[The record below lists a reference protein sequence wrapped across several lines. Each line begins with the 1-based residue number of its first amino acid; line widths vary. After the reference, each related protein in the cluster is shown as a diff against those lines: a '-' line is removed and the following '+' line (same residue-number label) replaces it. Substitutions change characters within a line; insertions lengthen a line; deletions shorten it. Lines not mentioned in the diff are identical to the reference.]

1 MIRLQPYIFFLG
13 GFLTYASIFFSSA
26 VVSMTMSV
34 IGMTISL
41 YIWYILAWNRDRHL
55 ASMKKKGLVKSESL
69 AELNIKGNSRVWVV
83 LYSITY
89 LTMNFTGLYIIKAI
103 VEHVDIGLDSP
114 NVDELIELLGTGYI
128 LSSWLFFITGIAS
141 LFLYGK
147 LIAMLY
153 NDEMKVQSLESKH
166 RNIPVLILKPL
177 SIALMVIFTLVTYG
191 LFSWFMRYRLAA
203 VQRFHNQIEKKL
215 DELEVSFREKASEAQ
230 QIEKNNAP
238 KSVGEEIIEKYSE
251 ILASIDESEERKE
264 VIASLF
270 RDLGSLKSDQARSLL
285 SNLLSRQ
292 LLTEN
297 EFNKLIRL
305 LV

>member
-1 MIRLQPYIFFLG
+1 LIRLPPYIFFLG

-55 ASMKKKGLVKSESL
+55 AEMKKKGLVEPENL
-69 AELNIKGNSRVWVV
+69 AELKITGNSRFWVV
-83 LYSITY
+83 FYSAAY

-103 VEHVDIGLDSP
+103 VEHVDIGLNSA

-128 LSSWLFFITGIAS
+128 LSSWLFFITGIAA

-147 LIAMLY
+147 LITILY
-153 NDEMKVQSLESKH
+153 NDEMKIQSLESKH
-166 RNIPVLILKPL
+166 RNIPVLIIKPL
-177 SIALMVIFTLVTYG
+177 SIALMVVFTLITYG

-203 VQRFHNQIEKKL
+203 VQRFHNQIERKL
-215 DELEVSFREKASEAQ
+215 DELEVSFREKAVEAQ
-230 QIEKNNAP
+230 KIKKNLTQT
-238 KSVGEEIIEKYSE
+238 SVGEEIIEKYSE
-251 ILASIDESEERKE
+251 SLASTDESEERKE

-285 SNLLSRQ
+285 RNLLSRQ

>member
-1 MIRLQPYIFFLG
+1 LIRLPPYIFFLG

-55 ASMKKKGLVKSESL
+55 ASMKKKGLVKPESL

-103 VEHVDIGLDSP
+103 VEHVDVGLNSP

>member
-1 MIRLQPYIFFLG
+1 MIRLPPYIFFLG

-55 ASMKKKGLVKSESL
+55 AEMKKKGLVEPENL
-69 AELNIKGNSRVWVV
+69 AELKITGNSRFWVV
-83 LYSITY
+83 FYSAAY

-103 VEHVDIGLDSP
+103 VEHVDIGLNSA

-128 LSSWLFFITGIAS
+128 LSSWLFFITGIAA

-147 LIAMLY
+147 LITILY
-153 NDEMKVQSLESKH
+153 NDEMKIQSLESKH
-166 RNIPVLILKPL
+166 RNIPVLIIKPL
-177 SIALMVIFTLVTYG
+177 SIALMVVFTLVTYG

-203 VQRFHNQIEKKL
+203 VQRFHNQIERKL
-215 DELEVSFREKASEAQ
+215 DELEVSFREKAVEAQ
-230 QIEKNNAP
+230 KIKKNLTQT
-238 KSVGEEIIEKYSE
+238 SVGEEIIEKYSE
-251 ILASIDESEERKE
+251 SLASTDESEERKE

-285 SNLLSRQ
+285 RNLLSRQ

>member
-1 MIRLQPYIFFLG
+1 
-13 GFLTYASIFFSSA
+13 
-26 VVSMTMSV
+26 MSV

-55 ASMKKKGLVKSESL
+55 AEMKKKGLVEPENL
-69 AELNIKGNSRVWVV
+69 AELKITGNSRFWVV
-83 LYSITY
+83 FYSAAY

-103 VEHVDIGLDSP
+103 VEHVDIGLNSA

-128 LSSWLFFITGIAS
+128 LSSWLFFITGIAA

-147 LIAMLY
+147 LITILY
-153 NDEMKVQSLESKH
+153 NDEMKIQSLESKH
-166 RNIPVLILKPL
+166 RNIPVLIIKPL
-177 SIALMVIFTLVTYG
+177 SIALMVVFTLITYG

-203 VQRFHNQIEKKL
+203 VQRFHNQIERKL
-215 DELEVSFREKASEAQ
+215 DELEVSFREKAVEAQ
-230 QIEKNNAP
+230 KIKKNLTQT
-238 KSVGEEIIEKYSE
+238 SVGEEIIEKYSE
-251 ILASIDESEERKE
+251 SLASTDESEERKE

-285 SNLLSRQ
+285 RNLLSKQ

>member
-1 MIRLQPYIFFLG
+1 LIRLPPYMFFLG

-26 VVSMTMSV
+26 EVSMTMSV

-55 ASMKKKGLVKSESL
+55 KNMKLKGIVKPEHVL
-69 AELNIKGNSRVWVV
+69 EHRIAGNSRFWVV
-83 LYSITY
+83 LYSACY
-89 LTMNFTGLYIIKAI
+89 LAMNFSGLYIIKAI
-103 VEHVDIGLDSP
+103 VENVDIDFNAPSME
-114 NVDELIELLGTGYI
+114 ELTTLLGTGYV
-128 LSSWLFFITGIAS
+128 LSSWLFLLTGIAS
-141 LFLYGK
+141 LLLYGK
-147 LIAMLY
+147 LITMLY
-153 NDEMKVQSLESKH
+153 NDEMKIQSLESKH
-166 RNIPVLILKPL
+166 RKMPVLIVKPL
-177 SIALMVIFTLVTYG
+177 SLFLMVVFTLITYG

-215 DELEVSFREKASEAQ
+215 DDLEVSFREKAAEAQ
-230 QIEKNNAP
+230 QIKKSHAP

-251 ILASIDESEERKE
+251 SLASTDESEKRKE

-270 RDLGSLKSDQARSLL
+270 RDLGDLKSDQALSLL
-285 SNLLSRQ
+285 NNLLSRQ

-297 EFNKLIRL
+297 EFNRLTRL

>member
-1 MIRLQPYIFFLG
+1 MIRLPPYIFFLG

-55 ASMKKKGLVKSESL
+55 ASMKKKGLVKPESL

-103 VEHVDIGLDSP
+103 VEHVDVGLNSP

>member
-1 MIRLQPYIFFLG
+1 LIRLPPYIFFLG

-55 ASMKKKGLVKSESL
+55 ANMKKKGLVKPENL
-69 AELNIKGNSRVWVV
+69 VELKITGNSRFWVV
-83 LYSITY
+83 LYSAAY

-103 VEHVDIGLDSP
+103 VEHVDVGLDTPS
-114 NVDELIELLGTGYI
+114 VDELIELLGTGYI

-147 LIAMLY
+147 LITMLY
-153 NDEMKVQSLESKH
+153 NDEMKIQSLESKH

-191 LFSWFMRYRLAA
+191 LFSWFMRYRLSA

-215 DELEVSFREKASEAQ
+215 DELEVSFREKAVEAQ
-230 QIEKNNAP
+230 QIKKNNAP

-251 ILASIDESEERKE
+251 SLASTDESEERKE

-297 EFNKLIRL
+297 EFNKLNRL

>member
-1 MIRLQPYIFFLG
+1 LIRLPPYIFFLG

-55 ASMKKKGLVKSESL
+55 AEMKKKGLVEPENL
-69 AELNIKGNSRVWVV
+69 AELKITGNSRFWVV
-83 LYSITY
+83 FYSAAY

-103 VEHVDIGLDSP
+103 VEHVDIGLNSA

-128 LSSWLFFITGIAS
+128 LSSWLFFITGIAA

-147 LIAMLY
+147 LITILY
-153 NDEMKVQSLESKH
+153 NDEMKIQSLESKH
-166 RNIPVLILKPL
+166 RNIPVLIIKPL
-177 SIALMVIFTLVTYG
+177 SIALMVVFTLVTYG

-203 VQRFHNQIEKKL
+203 VQRFHNQIERKL
-215 DELEVSFREKASEAQ
+215 DELEVSFREKAVEAQ
-230 QIEKNNAP
+230 KIKKNLTQT
-238 KSVGEEIIEKYSE
+238 SVGEEIIEKYSE
-251 ILASIDESEERKE
+251 SLASTDESEERKE

-285 SNLLSRQ
+285 RNLLSKQ

>member
-1 MIRLQPYIFFLG
+1 MIRLPPYIFFLG

-55 ASMKKKGLVKSESL
+55 AEMKKKGLVEPENL
-69 AELNIKGNSRVWVV
+69 AELKITGNSRFWVV
-83 LYSITY
+83 FYSAAY

-103 VEHVDIGLDSP
+103 VEHVDIGLNSA

-128 LSSWLFFITGIAS
+128 LSSWLFFITGIAA

-147 LIAMLY
+147 LITILY
-153 NDEMKVQSLESKH
+153 NDEMKIQSLESKH
-166 RNIPVLILKPL
+166 RNIPVLIIKPL
-177 SIALMVIFTLVTYG
+177 SIALMVVFTLISYG

-203 VQRFHNQIEKKL
+203 VQRFHNQIERKL
-215 DELEVSFREKASEAQ
+215 DELEVSFREKAVEAQ
-230 QIEKNNAP
+230 KIKKNLTQT
-238 KSVGEEIIEKYSE
+238 SVGEEIIEKYSE
-251 ILASIDESEERKE
+251 SLASTDESEERKE

-285 SNLLSRQ
+285 RNLLSKQ

>member
-1 MIRLQPYIFFLG
+1 LIRLQPYIFFLG

>member
-1 MIRLQPYIFFLG
+1 MIRLPPYIFFLG

-55 ASMKKKGLVKSESL
+55 AEMKKKGLVEPENL
-69 AELNIKGNSRVWVV
+69 AELKITGNSRFWVV
-83 LYSITY
+83 FYSAAY

-103 VEHVDIGLDSP
+103 VEHVDIGLNSA

-128 LSSWLFFITGIAS
+128 LSSWLFFITGIAA

-147 LIAMLY
+147 LITILY
-153 NDEMKVQSLESKH
+153 NDEMKIQSLESKH
-166 RNIPVLILKPL
+166 RNIPVLIIKPL
-177 SIALMVIFTLVTYG
+177 SIALMVVFTLITYG

-203 VQRFHNQIEKKL
+203 VQRFHNQIERKL
-215 DELEVSFREKASEAQ
+215 DELEVSFREKAVEAQ
-230 QIEKNNAP
+230 KIKKNLTQT
-238 KSVGEEIIEKYSE
+238 SVGEEIIEKYSE
-251 ILASIDESEERKE
+251 SLASTDESEERKE

-285 SNLLSRQ
+285 RNLLSKQ

>member
-1 MIRLQPYIFFLG
+1 MIRLPPYIFFLG

-55 ASMKKKGLVKSESL
+55 AEMKKKGLLEPENL
-69 AELNIKGNSRVWVV
+69 AELKITGNSRFWVV
-83 LYSITY
+83 FYSAAY

-103 VEHVDIGLDSP
+103 VEHVDIGLNSA

-128 LSSWLFFITGIAS
+128 LSSWLFFITGIAA

-147 LIAMLY
+147 LITILY
-153 NDEMKVQSLESKH
+153 NDEMKIQSLESKH
-166 RNIPVLILKPL
+166 RNIPVLIIKPL
-177 SIALMVIFTLVTYG
+177 SIALMVVFTLVTYG

-203 VQRFHNQIEKKL
+203 VQRFHNQIERKL
-215 DELEVSFREKASEAQ
+215 DELEVSFREKAVEAQ
-230 QIEKNNAP
+230 KIKKNLTQT
-238 KSVGEEIIEKYSE
+238 SVGEEIIEKYSE
-251 ILASIDESEERKE
+251 SLASTDESEERKE

-285 SNLLSRQ
+285 RNLLSKQ

>member
-1 MIRLQPYIFFLG
+1 MIRLPPYIFFLG

-55 ASMKKKGLVKSESL
+55 AEMKKKGLVEPENL
-69 AELNIKGNSRVWVV
+69 AELKITGNSRFWVV
-83 LYSITY
+83 FYSAAY

-103 VEHVDIGLDSP
+103 VEHVDIGLNSA

-128 LSSWLFFITGIAS
+128 LSSWLFFITGIAA

-147 LIAMLY
+147 LITILY
-153 NDEMKVQSLESKH
+153 NDEMKIQSLESKH
-166 RNIPVLILKPL
+166 RNIPVLIIKPL
-177 SIALMVIFTLVTYG
+177 SIALMVVFTLVTYG

-203 VQRFHNQIEKKL
+203 VQRFHNQIERKL
-215 DELEVSFREKASEAQ
+215 DELEVSFREKAVEAQ
-230 QIEKNNAP
+230 KIKKNLTQT
-238 KSVGEEIIEKYSE
+238 SVSEEIIEKYSE
-251 ILASIDESEERKE
+251 SLASTDESEERKE

-285 SNLLSRQ
+285 RNLLSRQ

>member
-1 MIRLQPYIFFLG
+1 MIRLPPYMFFLG

-26 VVSMTMSV
+26 EVSMTMSV

-55 ASMKKKGLVKSESL
+55 KNMKLKGIVKPEHVL
-69 AELNIKGNSRVWVV
+69 EHRIAGNSRFWVV
-83 LYSITY
+83 LYSACY
-89 LTMNFTGLYIIKAI
+89 LAMNFSGLYIIKAI
-103 VEHVDIGLDSP
+103 VENVDIDFNAPSME
-114 NVDELIELLGTGYI
+114 ELTTLLGTGYV
-128 LSSWLFFITGIAS
+128 LSSWLFLLTGIAS
-141 LFLYGK
+141 LLLYGK
-147 LIAMLY
+147 LITMLY
-153 NDEMKVQSLESKH
+153 NDEMKIQSLESKH
-166 RNIPVLILKPL
+166 RKMPVLIVKPL
-177 SIALMVIFTLVTYG
+177 SLFLMVVFTLITYG

-215 DELEVSFREKASEAQ
+215 DDLEVSFREKAAEAQ
-230 QIEKNNAP
+230 QIKKSHAP

-251 ILASIDESEERKE
+251 SLASTDESEKRKE

-270 RDLGSLKSDQARSLL
+270 RDLGDLKSDQALSLL
-285 SNLLSRQ
+285 NNLLSRQ

-297 EFNKLIRL
+297 EFNRLTRL

>member
-1 MIRLQPYIFFLG
+1 MIRLPPYIFFLG

-55 ASMKKKGLVKSESL
+55 AEMKKKGLVEPENL
-69 AELNIKGNSRVWVV
+69 AELKITGNSRFWVV
-83 LYSITY
+83 FYSAAY

-103 VEHVDIGLDSP
+103 VEHVDIGLNSA

-128 LSSWLFFITGIAS
+128 LSSWLFFITGIAA

-147 LIAMLY
+147 LITILY
-153 NDEMKVQSLESKH
+153 NDEMKIQSLESKH
-166 RNIPVLILKPL
+166 RNIPVLIIKPL
-177 SIALMVIFTLVTYG
+177 SIALMVVFTLVTYG

-203 VQRFHNQIEKKL
+203 VQRFHNQIERKL
-215 DELEVSFREKASEAQ
+215 DELEVSFREKAVEAQ
-230 QIEKNNAP
+230 KIKKNLTQT
-238 KSVGEEIIEKYSE
+238 SVGEEIIEKYSE
-251 ILASIDESEERKE
+251 SLASTDESEERKE

-285 SNLLSRQ
+285 RNLLSKQ

>member
-1 MIRLQPYIFFLG
+1 MIRLPPYIFFLG

-55 ASMKKKGLVKSESL
+55 AEMKKKGLVEPENL
-69 AELNIKGNSRVWVV
+69 AELKITGNSRFWVV
-83 LYSITY
+83 FYSAAY

-103 VEHVDIGLDSP
+103 VEHVDIGLNSA

-128 LSSWLFFITGIAS
+128 LSSWLFFITGIAA

-147 LIAMLY
+147 LITILY
-153 NDEMKVQSLESKH
+153 NDEMKIQSLESKH
-166 RNIPVLILKPL
+166 RNIPVLIIKPL
-177 SIALMVIFTLVTYG
+177 SIALMVVFTLITYG

-203 VQRFHNQIEKKL
+203 VQRFHNQIERKL
-215 DELEVSFREKASEAQ
+215 DELEVSFREKAVEAQ
-230 QIEKNNAP
+230 KIKKNLTQT
-238 KSVGEEIIEKYSE
+238 SVGEEIIEKYSE
-251 ILASIDESEERKE
+251 SLASTDESEERKE

-285 SNLLSRQ
+285 RNLLSRQ

>member
-1 MIRLQPYIFFLG
+1 MIRLPPYIFFLG

-55 ASMKKKGLVKSESL
+55 AEMKKKGLVEPENL
-69 AELNIKGNSRVWVV
+69 AELKITGNSRFWVV
-83 LYSITY
+83 FYSAAY

-103 VEHVDIGLDSP
+103 VEHVDIGLNSA

-128 LSSWLFFITGIAS
+128 LSSWLFFITGIAA

-147 LIAMLY
+147 LITILY
-153 NDEMKVQSLESKH
+153 NDEMKIQSLESKH
-166 RNIPVLILKPL
+166 RNIPVLIIKPL
-177 SIALMVIFTLVTYG
+177 SIALMVVFTLVTYG

-203 VQRFHNQIEKKL
+203 VQRFHNQIERKL
-215 DELEVSFREKASEAQ
+215 DELEVSFREKAVEAQ
-230 QIEKNNAP
+230 KIKKNLTQT
-238 KSVGEEIIEKYSE
+238 SVSEEIIEKYSE
-251 ILASIDESEERKE
+251 SLASTDESEERKE

-285 SNLLSRQ
+285 RNLLSKQ

>member
-1 MIRLQPYIFFLG
+1 MIRLPPYIFFLG

-55 ASMKKKGLVKSESL
+55 ASMKKKGLVKSENL
-69 AELNIKGNSRVWVV
+69 AEFNIKGNSRFWVV
-83 LYSITY
+83 LYSAAY

-103 VEHVDIGLDSP
+103 VEHVDVGLDAPS
-114 NVDELIELLGTGYI
+114 VDELIELLGTGYI

-153 NDEMKVQSLESKH
+153 NDEMKIQSLESKH

-215 DELEVSFREKASEAQ
+215 DELEVSFREKEVEAQ
-230 QIEKNNAP
+230 QIEKNRAP
-238 KSVGEEIIEKYSE
+238 KSVGEQIIEKYSE
-251 ILASIDESEERKE
+251 ILASTDESEERKE

>member
-1 MIRLQPYIFFLG
+1 LIRLPPYIFFLG

-55 ASMKKKGLVKSESL
+55 AEMKKKGLVEPENL
-69 AELNIKGNSRVWVV
+69 AELKITGNSRFWVV
-83 LYSITY
+83 FYSAAY

-103 VEHVDIGLDSP
+103 VEHVDIGLNSA

-128 LSSWLFFITGIAS
+128 LSSWLFFITGIAA

-147 LIAMLY
+147 LITILY
-153 NDEMKVQSLESKH
+153 NDEMKIQSLESKH
-166 RNIPVLILKPL
+166 RNIPVLIIKPL
-177 SIALMVIFTLVTYG
+177 SIALMVVFTLVTYG

-203 VQRFHNQIEKKL
+203 VQRFHNQIERKL
-215 DELEVSFREKASEAQ
+215 DELEVSFREKAVEAQ
-230 QIEKNNAP
+230 KIKKNLTQT
-238 KSVGEEIIEKYSE
+238 SVSEEIIEKYSE
-251 ILASIDESEERKE
+251 SLASTDESEERKE

-285 SNLLSRQ
+285 RNLLSRQ